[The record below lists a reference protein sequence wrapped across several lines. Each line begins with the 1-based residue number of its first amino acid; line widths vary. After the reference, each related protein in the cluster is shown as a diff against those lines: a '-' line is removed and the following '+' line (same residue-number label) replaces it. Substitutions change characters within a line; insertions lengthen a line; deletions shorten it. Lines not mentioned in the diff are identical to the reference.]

1 MRKIGYGKGSKSY
14 GKSYGGYGS
23 GYGGGYGSYSY
34 GGSYGG
40 YSSGSLWSWGV
51 SKRYSQFSDDNDLHV
66 REPENYITPSA
77 SDIESEVS
85 CISQAQIDQI
95 KEIARVCYF
104 KMIGEKNYLEKKY
117 TDLSKLSNEE
127 QAVVKQKQSFY
138 DEIYN
143 KFIPGWTPLEQA
155 VAIYNSL
162 SSIKNRKGQQK
173 EESEEQELDHQ
184 ALNFNRR
191 AYTDVDINDQLE
203 LNQHSKKRKMSILNL
218 VSLVGS
224 FGNEFKVEKEINEKI
239 VSNSDTYAKKMLR
252 DYSQIA
258 NIDLYQRLLPHFD
271 SKLLTKDLI
280 VNVPV
285 DKKEQKQKIIILLDF
300 SGSMLS
306 CFKQDWVNAILIDR
320 FRYVMKGEAE
330 VFFSYFVDD
339 SDNLDFYHIKD
350 RKDVID
356 FWSKFSNHPNGGETH
371 IGNIVNYVSN
381 EILNLKRLHNLQIDL
396 SEEKPEILIINDGND
411 TVKTKNFPYKVN
423 SICLSMKN
431 EELKNLCIETKGK
444 QIAVFENNSIRA
456 FSKDGEQTIN

>member
-1 MRKIGYGKGSKSY
+1 MRKIGYGRGSKSY
-14 GKSYGGYGS
+14 GKNYGSYGT
-23 GYGGGYGSYSY
+23 GYGGGYSSY
-34 GGSYGG
+34 GYGGGYGG

-51 SKRYSQFSDDNDLHV
+51 SKKHSSFSDDNELYV
-66 REPENYITPSA
+66 REPDNYITPLA
-77 SDIESEVS
+77 SDIESEVL
-85 CISQAQIDQI
+85 CTSQEKIDQI

-104 KMIGEKNYLEKKY
+104 KMIGDKNYLEQKY
-117 TDLSKLSNEE
+117 TDLSKLSDED
-127 QAVVKQKQSFY
+127 QAIVKKKQSFY

-143 KFIPGWTPLEQA
+143 KYIPGWTPLEQA

-162 SSIKNRKGQQK
+162 TEINNRKGQEREK
-173 EESEEQELDHQ
+173 TDEELNPE
-184 ALNFNRR
+184 ALNFDRR

-203 LNQHSKKRKMSILNL
+203 LNDHSKSRKMSILNL

-224 FGNEFKVEKEINEKI
+224 FGNEFKVEKEVKEKI
-239 VSNSDTYAKKMLR
+239 VTNSDVYAKKMLR

-285 DKKEQKQKIIILLDF
+285 DKKEQKQKIIILLDY
-300 SGSMLS
+300 SGSMDEV
-306 CFKQDWVNAILIDR
+306 FKQDWVNAILIDR

-339 SDNLDFYHIKD
+339 PSDLEFNHIKD

-356 FWSKFSNHPNGGETH
+356 FWSHFSNRPNGGETH
-371 IGNIVNYVSN
+371 IGDIVNHVSD
-381 EILNLKRLHNLQIDL
+381 EIINKKRLHNLNIDL
-396 SEEKPEILIINDGND
+396 SKEKPEILIINDGND

-444 QIAVFENNSIRA
+444 QIAVYKDNSITA
-456 FSKDGEQTIN
+456 FSKEGEQTIN